1 MPTREVVIG
10 SSVGLHARP
19 ASDLARNANESGH
32 TVKIGRPG
40 QNAVDAR
47 SILAVISL
55 GVKQGESIY
64 LDVEGDR
71 SEDVLD
77 TLAEMLAHTE

>member
-19 ASDLARNANESGH
+19 ASDLARNAKESGH

-40 QNAVDAR
+40 QTAVDAR
-47 SILAVISL
+47 SILAIISL
-55 GVKQGESIY
+55 GVKQGERVY
-64 LDVEGDR
+64 LDVEGEH
-71 SEDVLD
+71 SEDVLNS
-77 TLAEMLAHTE
+77 LSEMLTNAE

>member
-19 ASDLARNANESGH
+19 ASDLARNAKESGH

-40 QNAVDAR
+40 ETAVDAR
-47 SILAVISL
+47 SILAIISL
-55 GVKQGESIY
+55 GVKKGERVY
-64 LDVEGDR
+64 LDVEGEH
-71 SEDVLD
+71 SEDVLNS
-77 TLAEMLAHTE
+77 LSEMLTNSE